1 MSPASPAS
9 PASQIALDEVV
20 RRIHDL
26 PSLPAV
32 VAELLSS
39 MEQDDIDLHYLAS
52 RIALDQALTAKTL
65 RLANS
70 SFYGMPSKVTSI
82 QQAMSVLGLHSVRT
96 LVTACGVINA
106 VPPSAAAALDFDA
119 FWHDAIATAVWA
131 RALARHLRQSPE
143 TAFTAGLLHNL
154 GTLVLATR
162 FPEQYAAVPAWR
174 REHDDASV
182 AEAEL
187 AVFGVDHTQAG
198 SALAAYWKFPPTIQD
213 AISQQHRAN
222 ASGLAL
228 AVGLA
233 QQLAAPADRN
243 EARQVQAW
251 DTLALDDEQRQQLS
265 QQCPL
270 MVSEMCQILVN

>member
-1 MSPASPAS
+1 MSH
-9 PASQIALDEVV
+9 IALDEVI

-39 MEQDDIDLHYLAS
+39 MAQEDVDLHYLS
-52 RIALDQALTAKTL
+52 GRIALDQALTAKTL

-70 SFYGMPSKVTSI
+70 SFYGMPSKVNSI

-96 LVTACGVINA
+96 LVMACGVISA
-106 VPPSAAAALDFDA
+106 VPPAAGSALDFDL
-119 FWHDAIATAVWA
+119 FWRQAIATAVWA
-131 RALARHLRQSPE
+131 RALARHLRQSPD

-162 FPEQYAAVPAWR
+162 FPQEYAAVPAWR
-174 REHDDASV
+174 QAHADASV
-182 AEAEL
+182 ADAEL
-187 AVFGVDHTQAG
+187 AVFGVDHAHTG
-198 SALAAYWKFPPTIQD
+198 SALAAHWRFPQAIQD
-213 AISQQHRAN
+213 AISHQHRAD
-222 ASGLAL
+222 ATGLAQ

-233 QQLAAPADRN
+233 HRLAEPSDASPAQR
-243 EARQVQAW
+243 EQAW
-251 DTLALDDEQRQQLS
+251 STLAFDDAQRQQLT

-270 MVSEMCQILVN
+270 LVSDLCQILVS

>member
-1 MSPASPAS
+1 M
-9 PASQIALDEVV
+9 SQIALDEVV

-39 MEQDDIDLHYLAS
+39 MEADDIDLSYLS
-52 RIALDQALTAKTL
+52 GRIALDQALTAKTL

-96 LVTACGVINA
+96 LVTACGVISA
-106 VPPSAAAALDFDA
+106 VPATAAAAGTTLDFDA
-119 FWHDAIATAVWA
+119 FWRHAIATAVWA
-131 RALARHLRQSPE
+131 RALARHLRQSPD

-162 FPEQYAAVPAWR
+162 FPDQYTAVLAWR
-174 REHDDASV
+174 QAHADASV

-187 AVFGVDHTQAG
+187 AVFGVDHAQAG
-198 SALAAYWKFPPTIQD
+198 SALAAYWKFPQAIQD
-213 AISQQHRAN
+213 AISHQHRAN
-222 ASGLAL
+222 ATGLAL
-228 AVGLA
+228 AVGMAHLLA
-233 QQLAAPADRN
+233 EPSAVSDVQR
-243 EARQVQAW
+243 EQAW
-251 DTLALDDEQRQQLS
+251 ATLAFDDEQRQQLS
-265 QQCPL
+265 EKCPL
-270 MVSEMCQILVN
+270 MVHDMCQILVR

>member
-1 MSPASPAS
+1 MS
-9 PASQIALDEVV
+9 QVALDEVV

-32 VAELLSS
+32 VAELLGC
-39 MEQDDIDLHYLAS
+39 MAEDDIDLPYLAS

-96 LVTACGVINA
+96 LVTACGVI
-106 VPPSAAAALDFDA
+106 SAAPPAGALDMDS
-119 FWHDAIATAVWA
+119 FWREAIATAVWA
-131 RALARHLRQSPE
+131 RALARQLRQSPD

-162 FPEQYAAVPAWR
+162 FPAEYAAVPAWR
-174 REHDDASV
+174 AEHADASL

-187 AVFGVDHTQAG
+187 AVFGVDHAQAG
-198 SALAAYWKFPPTIQD
+198 SALAAYWRFPPAIQD
-213 AISQQHRAN
+213 AISHQHRAN
-222 ASGLAL
+222 ATGLAL

-233 QQLAAPADRN
+233 HLLAAPPGAGDQQR
-243 EARQVQAW
+243 EQAW
-251 DTLALDDEQRQQLS
+251 ERLAFDQEQRRQLT
-265 QQCPL
+265 QACPL
-270 MVSEMCQILVN
+270 LVNDMCTILVNQDPR

>member
-1 MSPASPAS
+1 M
-9 PASQIALDEVV
+9 SQIALDEVI
-20 RRIHDL
+20 RRVHDL

-32 VAELLSS
+32 VAELLTS
-39 MEQDDIDLHYLAS
+39 MEQDDIDLNYLAG

-96 LVTACGVINA
+96 LVTACGVIGA
-106 VPPSAAAALDFDA
+106 VPPAAGLALDFDQ
-119 FWHDAIATAVWA
+119 FWRHAIATAVWA
-131 RALARHLRQSPE
+131 RALARHLRQSPD

-162 FPEQYAAVPAWR
+162 FPEEYAAVPLWR
-174 REHDDASV
+174 AEHAEASV

-187 AVFGVDHTQAG
+187 AVFGVDHAQAG
-198 SALAAYWKFPPTIQD
+198 SALAAHWKFPTAIQD
-213 AISQQHRAN
+213 AISHQHRAN
-222 ASGLAL
+222 ATGLAL

-233 QQLAAPADRN
+233 HLLAESSDASEEQR
-243 EARQVQAW
+243 EHAW
-251 DTLALDDEQRQQLS
+251 ATLAFDDEQRQQLS
-265 QQCPL
+265 EKCPL
-270 MVSEMCQILVN
+270 MVSDMCQILVN

>member
-1 MSPASPAS
+1 M
-9 PASQIALDEVV
+9 SQIALDDVV
-20 RRIHDL
+20 RRVHDL

-32 VAELLSS
+32 VAELLVS
-39 MEQDDIDLHYLAS
+39 MEQDDVDLHYLAG

-96 LVTACGVINA
+96 LVTACGVIGA
-106 VPPSAAAALDFDA
+106 VPPASGPALDFDA
-119 FWHDAIATAVWA
+119 FWRHGIATAVWA
-131 RALARHLRQSPE
+131 RALARHLRQSPD

-162 FPEQYAAVPAWR
+162 FPDEYAAVPAWR
-174 REHDDASV
+174 AEHEDASV
-182 AEAEL
+182 ADAEL

-213 AISQQHRAN
+213 AISHQRDDN
-222 ASGLAL
+222 ATGLAL

-233 QQLAAPADRN
+233 HLLAEPSDASAAQR
-243 EARQVQAW
+243 EQAW
-251 DTLALDDEQRQQLS
+251 NTLAFDDEQRQQLS
-265 QQCPL
+265 ASCPL
-270 MVSEMCQILVN
+270 MVNDMCQILVN

>member
-1 MSPASPAS
+1 MN
-9 PASQIALDEVV
+9 QIALDDVIRHV
-20 RRIHDL
+20 RDL

-32 VAELLSS
+32 VAELLSC
-39 MEQDDIDLHYLAS
+39 MERDDIDLGYLAG

-70 SFYGMPSKVTSI
+70 SFYGMPSRVTSI

-96 LVTACGVINA
+96 MVTACGVIGA
-106 VPPSAAAALDFDA
+106 VPPAAGPALDFGQ
-119 FWHDAIATAVWA
+119 FWRHAIATAVWA
-131 RALARHLRQSPE
+131 RALARQLRQSPD

-162 FPEQYAAVPAWR
+162 FPAEYAAVPQWR
-174 REHDDASV
+174 AAHVDASV

-187 AVFGVDHTQAG
+187 AVFGVDHAQAG
-198 SALAAYWKFPPTIQD
+198 GALAAHWKFPATIQD
-213 AISQQHRAN
+213 AICHQHRAN

-233 QQLAAPADRN
+233 HQLAVPAADGD
-243 EARQVQAW
+243 ARREQAW
-251 DTLALDDEQRQQLS
+251 TTLAVDDAQRQQLS
-265 QQCPL
+265 ESCPRL
-270 MVSEMCQILVN
+270 VSDMCQILVNQESP

>member
-1 MSPASPAS
+1 MSQATHV
-9 PASQIALDEVV
+9 ALDEVV

-32 VAELLSS
+32 VAELLTS
-39 MEQDDIDLHYLAS
+39 MQEDDIDLNYLAG

-96 LVTACGVINA
+96 LVTACGVIGA
-106 VPPSAAAALDFDA
+106 VPPAGAALDLDR
-119 FWHDAIATAVWA
+119 FWREAIATAVWA
-131 RALARHLRQSPE
+131 RALARQLRQSPE

-162 FPEQYAAVPAWR
+162 FPQEYAAVPAWR
-174 REHDDASV
+174 AEHEDASV
-182 AEAEL
+182 ADAEL

-198 SALAAYWKFPPTIQD
+198 SALAAYWKFPQAIQD
-213 AISQQHRAN
+213 AISHQHRAN
-222 ASGLAL
+222 ATGLAL

-233 QQLAAPADRN
+233 HLLAEPDDAS
-243 EARQVQAW
+243 EASHEQREQAW
-251 DTLALDDEQRQQLS
+251 RRLAFDDEQRQQLS
-265 QQCPL
+265 ASCPL
-270 MVSEMCQILVN
+270 MVHDMCQILVN

>member
-1 MSPASPAS
+1 M
-9 PASQIALDEVV
+9 SQIALDEVI
-20 RRIHDL
+20 RRVHDL

-32 VAELLSS
+32 VAELLTS
-39 MEQDDIDLHYLAS
+39 MEQDDIDLHYLAG

-96 LVTACGVINA
+96 LVTACGVIGA
-106 VPPSAAAALDFDA
+106 VPAASGPALNFDQ
-119 FWHDAIATAVWA
+119 FWRHAIATAVWA
-131 RALARHLRQSPE
+131 RALARHLRQSPD

-162 FPEQYAAVPAWR
+162 FPDEYAAVPLWR
-174 REHDDASV
+174 AEHADASV

-187 AVFGVDHTQAG
+187 AVFGVDHAQAG
-198 SALAAYWKFPPTIQD
+198 SALAAHWKFPTAIQD
-213 AISQQHRAN
+213 AISHQHRAN
-222 ASGLAL
+222 ATGLAL

-233 QQLAAPADRN
+233 RLLAESPDASEEQR
-243 EARQVQAW
+243 EHAW
-251 DTLALDDEQRQQLS
+251 ATLAFNDEQRQQLS
-265 QQCPL
+265 EKCPL
-270 MVSEMCQILVN
+270 MVSDMCQILVS